1 VTPNDA
7 PSPFIEC
14 SFVPPSIRTFRNTDV
29 DSICRV
35 WNLHFGSWG
44 QDCHIAPVHLELG
57 CLAKPYFN
65 QQHLLLAE
73 VDTQVIGF
81 AHVAP
86 LPDES
91 LEEATQGKIGISAL
105 CIAPHPDEAQ
115 VAKAL
120 LQQCEDLARAWGV
133 SECRVK
139 PMLPNTAFYLGL
151 GPADSMVGL
160 TSSEQ
165 RTCGW
170 IHAAG
175 FQPMRPT
182 THWELDLT
190 KFHPPVDRLQIQI
203 RRSAHVDRQVDE
215 PLLPW
220 WQACVLGHTEPAAFQ
235 LTDRVQRRVL
245 NEVLFWTIAPE
256 LQRSEQSITWLWP
269 PKTEPLAVSEALTTE
284 ANAVDRLVFLL
295 AESLREFQ
303 SEGVD
308 IVRTVSPADDCPT
321 SQLLKRLSFKP
332 IQSGVVFHKLYPA
345 GDTHSPMFGNSIIS
359 S

>member
-1 VTPNDA
+1 MRL
-7 PSPFIEC
+7 
-14 SFVPPSIRTFRNTDV
+14 SIRTFRNTDV
-29 DSICRV
+29 EAICRV

-44 QDCHIAPVHLELG
+44 QNCQIAPLHLELG
-57 CLAKPYFN
+57 CLAKPYFD
-65 QQHLLLAE
+65 QTHLILAE
-73 VDTQVIGF
+73 IDSQVVGF
-81 AHVAP
+81 AHVAA

-91 LEEATQGKIGISAL
+91 LEQSTLGKIGISAL
-105 CIAPHPDEAQ
+105 CVVPHPEETEI
-115 VAKAL
+115 AKAL
-120 LQQCEDLARAWGV
+120 LQRCDDVASTLGAR
-133 SECRVK
+133 ECCVK

-170 IHAAG
+170 IHASG
-175 FQPMRPT
+175 FLPMQPT
-182 THWELDLT
+182 NQWELDLA

-245 NEVLFWTIAPE
+245 DEVLFWTIAPE
-256 LQRSEQSITWLWP
+256 LQSSGQSVTWLWP
-269 PKTEPLAVSEALTTE
+269 PKSEPAAMAATPKPLSSEAS
-284 ANAVDRLVFLL
+284 AVDRLVFLL

-303 SEGVD
+303 SEGIDV
-308 IVRTVSPADDCPT
+308 VRTVSSADDCPT
-321 SQLLKRLSFKP
+321 SQLLKRLGFKP
-332 IQSGVVFHKLYPA
+332 IQSGVVFHKRYAAP
-345 GDTHSPMFGNSIIS
+345 
-359 S
+359 